1 MLSVVLSGWTEVE
14 NPYEKIQSTRIC
26 VGFMVIMEG
35 EFGRKKKKRP
45 EFAVTV
51 WRHYERNG
59 RVSCLRRKGGKG
71 RNKIDS

>member
-1 MLSVVLSGWTEVE
+1 
-14 NPYEKIQSTRIC
+14 
-26 VGFMVIMEG
+26 ME
-35 EFGRKKKKRP
+35 EKKKRP

-59 RVSCLRRKGGKG
+59 RVSSLRRKGGKG